1 MNLSRYQTIPT
12 QAEITAKGKA
22 DINEIHRRQM
32 DAGKQTAIPGAQS
45 EAIFQIHQGEI
56 CMGRRDRKAEKS
68 YDGDYMEL
76 CLSTTA
82 GLNLASGPSMVE
94 SEHYFVGVAKDVDM
108 GTDTDFFGQ
117 TSMDHG
123 FAAVRH
129 GSVTTMNN
137 NNTREDIH
145 AGDLVMVTVGRFANA
160 TDQEMLEYRVD
171 TGRNTYQQNAGLSPI
186 NKPLWQTVPF
196 NPNRYVTQR
205 EALKLLIEKFGVG
218 DDTSQYKA
226 NGNKP
231 LTTLQEEAGAL
242 ALGILGLAKALGDAR
257 GTVTDNKFSAANL
270 AILKAA
276 VANSEWFD
284 DMIRAT
290 TGVYHHK
297 CSLIIGTALNG
308 AKVGGQL
315 NIALGQG
322 RTGF

>member
-22 DINEIHRRQM
+22 DVNEIYRRKM
-32 DAGKQTAIPGAQS
+32 DAADHAAIPGAQ
-45 EAIFQIHQGEI
+45 ADAMFQIRQGEI
-56 CMGRRDRKAEKS
+56 CMGRRSRMAEKS

-82 GLNLASGPSMVE
+82 GLKAVGNEGVVE

-108 GTDTDFFGQ
+108 GVDTDSFGQ

-129 GSVTTMNN
+129 GTVTTMNN
-137 NNTREDIH
+137 NTTREDIH
-145 AGDLVMVTVGRFANA
+145 AGDLVMVTLGPVSKNTNA
-160 TDQEMLEYRVD
+160 VSGYQVD
-171 TGRNTYQQNAGLSPI
+171 TGRNSKQQNAGLSPVT
-186 NKPLWQTVPF
+186 KPLWQTVPF
-196 NPNRYVTQR
+196 NPNQFVTQR
-205 EALKLLIEKFGVG
+205 DALKLLILKLEGKE
-218 DDTSQYKA
+218 TNQYEADGK
-226 NGNKP
+226 KP
-231 LTTLQEEAGAL
+231 LKTLEEEAGAL
-242 ALGILGLAKALGDAR
+242 ALGILGLAKALGVI
-257 GTVTDNKFSAANL
+257 GTEVGTKFTADNM
-270 AILKAA
+270 A
-276 VANSEWFD
+276 VLQQAMNNTVWFD
-284 DMIRAT
+284 NMVRAT

>member
-12 QAEITAKGKA
+12 QAEITAKGKP
-22 DINEIHRRQM
+22 DVNEIHRRKM
-32 DAGKQTAIPGAQS
+32 DAAKQSAIPGAQ
-45 EAIFQIHQGEI
+45 ADAMFQIHQGEI

-82 GLNLASGPSMVE
+82 GLDVAGKEALVE
-94 SEHYFVGVAKDVDM
+94 SEHYFVGVAKDVDLA
-108 GTDTDFFGQ
+108 TDTDFFGQ
-117 TSMDHG
+117 SSMEHG

-145 AGDLVMVTVGRFANA
+145 AGDLVMVTLGRFAQNPA
-160 TDQEMLEYRVD
+160 EMERFQVD
-171 TGRNTYQQNAGLSPI
+171 TGRNSKQQNSGLSPI
-186 NKPLWQTVPF
+186 SKPLWQTVPF
-196 NPNRYVTQR
+196 NPNQFVTQR
-205 EALKLLIEKFGVG
+205 AALRMIMLNKLQDQETAKFEADGK
-218 DDTSQYKA
+218 
-226 NGNKP
+226 KP
-231 LTTLQEEAGAL
+231 LKTLEEEAGAM
-242 ALGILGLAKALGDAR
+242 ALGILRLAQNFGVAGSQVGQTFTADNIAVLRDA
-257 GTVTDNKFSAANL
+257 TQ
-270 AILKAA
+270 
-276 VANSEWFD
+276 NSKWFD
-284 DMIRAT
+284 DMVRAT